1 MPTLTTY
8 TMTPTIRTVTG
19 STGSRPYVFSATG
32 QRAGLKW
39 MGGSGMGKQAP
50 RDAMQMAGLCDRLNR
65 IEAKLDWLIEALSGD
80 EEGDEAPPTVEV
92 RSLDGSVT
100 RLPVGDDG
108 GFL

>member
-1 MPTLTTY
+1 MHGMKEVGTY
-8 TMTPTIRTVTG
+8 QGKLVIECERPL
-19 STGSRPYVFSATG
+19 SRKQMDQLRAKLDSAFPEG
-32 QRAGLKW
+32 AVILDAGLRV
-39 MGGSGMGKQAP
+39 SRSEQL
-50 RDAMQMAGLCDRLNR
+50 DR

-80 EEGDEAPPTVEV
+80 EEGDEAPPTLEV